1 MSTGFN
7 TDIQSILNKA
17 VGQLESLGGS
27 TGSLGTS
34 SGNNFVNSI
43 WGLTQEGQAA
53 VNGNDNQKAQAITN
67 IVQNLLG
74 MLMSLGTKETS
85 KANKE
90 VKQNEKQ
97 ANTLE
102 KNADK
107 AAQTTEEKV
116 QEIISNIA
124 DNTTSISK
132 AMDEI
137 NALGG
142 DKGDIAKAL
151 ETLEEQLKIID
162 DNKKILNDGVS
173 SPEAKQKAL
182 ENLIGASQVI
192 NELVASIA
200 EVQKEIE
207 TQNGIVENTANNVA
221 GLVEESV
228 NVITNGA
235 QTLQGFIQ
243 QGGIQTATT
252 TTIAAQ
258 GTADVSVGSIA
269 TAKGSALSSNLV
281 TATAGQKL
289 LRIGSDRTSAG
300 QTRIKGATENLSALT
315 KAIGQM
321 GSNLGELSEFT
332 NSIGNLGNS
341 FVALVGQYGSQLEP
355 VITAVG
361 SWTSVADANAQL
373 EEAITEYQSNSGL
386 EVEMPWNQNSNIKTE
401 NDNKES
407 NTWVNY
413 TGAKQVTSDNQNQTS
428 FNGKFE
434 FDTNL
439 FREAFKK

>member
-43 WGLTQEGQAA
+43 WGPTQEGQAA

-137 NALGG
+137 KALGG

-252 TTIAAQ
+252 TTIAAR

-315 KAIGQM
+315 KANEYTSKEMNNKINEFLLKIDEDKSIIPFLEFGKYFHNKTIEEVMISLYQM
-321 GSNLGELSEFT
+321 VDGGYADNYINQFILVFENLRKRSNEE
-332 NSIGNLGNS
+332 NLHNRYKKMNNLNLIT
-341 FVALVGQYGSQLEP
+341 LVGSGYLMLVMLI
-355 VITAVG
+355 VIVTVIG
-361 SWTSVADANAQL
+361 
-373 EEAITEYQSNSGL
+373 
-386 EVEMPWNQNSNIKTE
+386 EMT
-401 NDNKES
+401 
-407 NTWVNY
+407 
-413 TGAKQVTSDNQNQTS
+413 
-428 FNGKFE
+428 NGF
-434 FDTNL
+434 
-439 FREAFKK
+439 